1 MILVSQMACLDPVE
15 DALGAWGR
23 SVTGQCRWCR
33 MRSRTVGS
41 WFRRSDSWISI
52 DQLIVWF
59 VIGAIAGS
67 LAGLIVKRT
76 KEGYGRFGN
85 LGVGLVGAVVGGLLF
100 RLLRIDLGL
109 GAISVSLEDIVAAL
123 VGSILFLIA
132 LRLLRKRG

>member
-1 MILVSQMACLDPVE
+1 MD
-15 DALGAWGR
+15 
-23 SVTGQCRWCR
+23 
-33 MRSRTVGS
+33 
-41 WFRRSDSWISI
+41 ISI

>member
-1 MILVSQMACLDPVE
+1 MD
-15 DALGAWGR
+15 
-23 SVTGQCRWCR
+23 
-33 MRSRTVGS
+33 
-41 WFRRSDSWISI
+41 ISI

-85 LGVGLVGAVVGGLLF
+85 LGVGLIGAVVGGLLF

-123 VGSILFLIA
+123 VGSVLFLIA

>member
-1 MILVSQMACLDPVE
+1 MN
-15 DALGAWGR
+15 
-23 SVTGQCRWCR
+23 
-33 MRSRTVGS
+33 
-41 WFRRSDSWISI
+41 ISI

-76 KEGYGRFGN
+76 KEGFGRFGN
-85 LGVGLVGAVVGGLLF
+85 LGVGLIGAVVGGLLF

-123 VGSILFLIA
+123 VGSILFLIV

>member
-1 MILVSQMACLDPVE
+1 MD
-15 DALGAWGR
+15 
-23 SVTGQCRWCR
+23 
-33 MRSRTVGS
+33 
-41 WFRRSDSWISI
+41 ISI

-85 LGVGLVGAVVGGLLF
+85 LGVGLIGAVVGGLLF